1 MLQILLIALA
11 LSMDAF
17 AVSIGSGVCVPYI
30 KPYHAIRASLAFG
43 FFQFAMPLLG
53 WLLGSAFSSLIRG
66 FDHWIAFGLLAFVGA
81 KMILESFKLEDPAA
95 CSDEERAKGDIRNA
109 GTLLVLAL
117 ATSIDALA
125 VGLSY
130 SVLGAPILLPSAII
144 GGVTFA
150 LCAAGI
156 EFGKRIGARFERWAE
171 LAGGVVLVGIGA
183 KILVEHLA
191 NGT

>member
-1 MLQILLIALA
+1 MLQVLLVAIA

-30 KPYHAIRASLAFG
+30 RPYHAIRASLAFG
-43 FFQFAMPLLG
+43 FFQFAMPVLG
-53 WLLGSAFSSLIRG
+53 WLLGSAFSSLIQG
-66 FDHWIAFGLLAFVGA
+66 FDHWIAFGLLAFVGV
-81 KMILESFKLEDPAA
+81 KMVLESFKVEDPAS
-95 CSDEERAKGDIRNA
+95 CSDEERAKSDIRNA
-109 GTLLVLAL
+109 GTLLVLAF

-130 SVLGAPILLPSAII
+130 SVLGTPILLPAAII
-144 GGVTFA
+144 GAVTFA

-183 KILVEHLA
+183 KILIEHLVKA
-191 NGT
+191 L